1 MPYGIFQ
8 AGQNDYRLYKTT
20 LTGDAVGDPIT
31 KREEPG
37 RAERL
42 LSVIETVKSAT
53 FEIPRDVVKRLCSD
67 CAAKM
72 DERGLDTL
80 KVVEGKAAAADL
92 LQGLC
97 DVLSPMGS
105 EPWQVSAYMVGDL
118 DPDTYDMFEL
128 WMYHTCGSK
137 SGASSLP
144 LTVTKKGLTIERKS
158 IPQYQFK
165 AQEGDDPRVKTQV
178 FAVFGHIDS
187 VGDRINLGAFSK
199 TIKES
204 SQRIQVLWQHDFDA
218 PPVGTVVE
226 ISEKRI
232 DELSPEAAE
241 FYRTRFPDA
250 TGVLL
255 AKVRYSDTPRGN
267 EILTL
272 INDGALKE
280 NSIGFSTVRGK
291 TGYTVEDGVKIRE
304 LFEVYLWDLS
314 PVNWGAND
322 ATTNLKRIG
331 DLHYGEDDLV
341 SQVESLATQIT
352 DLKEGRVLSEANLK
366 RLRAAL
372 EALQEVIA
380 TAEPLDEAKNDPDP
394 ALTDQRDSILQ
405 RLRLA
410 EAELYLRS

>member
-8 AGQNDYRLYKTT
+8 AGPDYRLYKTT
-20 LTGDAVGDPIT
+20 LAGEAVGDPIAH
-31 KREEPG
+31 RDQLD
-37 RAERL
+37 RARRL
-42 LSVIETVKSAT
+42 LSVIEDAKTAS
-53 FEIPRDVVKRLCSD
+53 FEIPREIVAQVCSD
-67 CAAKM
+67 CGAKM

-80 KVVEGKAAAADL
+80 QVIEGKAAAGDL

-97 DVLSPMGS
+97 EVMAPVGS
-105 EPWQVSAYMVGDL
+105 EPWEVTAYMAGQL
-118 DPDTYDMFEL
+118 DPDTYDMFEM
-128 WMYHTCGSK
+128 WIYHTCQGMK
-137 SGASSLP
+137 SAGALP
-144 LTVTKKGLTIERKS
+144 LTVTKKGLTIERKA
-158 IPQYQFK
+158 IPQFQFK
-165 AQEGDDPRVKTQV
+165 AQEGDDQRVKTQV
-178 FAVFGHIDS
+178 FAVFGHVDS
-187 VGDRINLGAFSK
+187 VGDRINLGAFTK
-199 TIKES
+199 TIQEN

-218 PPVGTVVE
+218 PPIGVVVE
-226 ISEKRI
+226 IGEKRI
-232 DELSPEAAE
+232 EELPPEAAE

-291 TGYTVEDGVKIRE
+291 SGYTVEDGVRIRE
-304 LFEVYLWDLS
+304 LFEVYLWDIS

-322 ATTNLKRIG
+322 ATTNLKRVG
-331 DLHYGEDDLV
+331 DLHYGEDDLAG
-341 SQVESLATQIT
+341 QVDALNALIT
-352 DLKEGRVLSEANLK
+352 DFKEGRVLSDANLK
-366 RLRAAL
+366 RLKTAL

-380 TAEPLDEAKNDPDP
+380 TAEPLDEDKAAQDPT
-394 ALTDQRDSILQ
+394 LTDQRDSILQ